1 MVKDRFTS
9 PLPDNS
15 PSPAEALLEEE
26 DDLECFAE
34 QKDSQCQL

>member
-1 MVKDRFTS
+1 MTGLPFS
-9 PLPDNS
+9 LPDNS

-34 QKDSQCQL
+34 QKDSHCQL